1 MKGVEDLTVDVK
13 SIFSAPT
20 ADVLTT
26 RRDGLIRFRNH
37 VPLEAGEKPGSM
49 IEIAFMR
56 KFATDERAVGSPD
69 MVERK
74 EGRKKGSR
82 YFSSS
87 SSAALFA
94 PFTEH
99 HITESER
106 SVQGGGGGREK
117 RGHHSN
123 AFDLH
128 QFKGEAS
135 VMVPRGVLRC
145 ATFFEQLMESHLK
158 QAKKAYFS
166 LRDRCLSLDS
176 VLVMMEV
183 LSGDIAILEALSLRL
198 PYNKRWGVELF
209 AAASAFGMSKEVK
222 MISSELH
229 SILDETT
236 VLELSRIAWLG
247 GAMKVLDNTYA
258 WIKHHVIDENHTK
271 KSPLKLVGGSLVHAA
286 SDSRLPLG
294 VFMGLRE
301 EYQKR
306 LQFWVRPYFHGVRE
320 GIIIREFKNR
330 NYEKEGGEKYPIKY
344 RMYEQTGSKF
354 SFVIGAIQF
363 KKGGDCF
370 ITSKESI
377 DDVQADKPHFLGK
390 LKTTIFGTSFEMV
403 DNGVHSAH
411 VPQSIEIQAD
421 AVMRRSARKSLSSR
435 PASASRKSIT
445 VGGGGVVGESRGQVV
460 EAQGG
465 GRGHLINLKFD
476 EARGGWDEPETPRT
490 VGKGDA
496 PEANPAAMFPPRQ
509 ILGDIKFQSNILGS
523 SPRALTTTCSVYL
536 SPDDNETVP
545 LEFENVEPQWNEA
558 KGYYTLD
565 FNGRVTKPS
574 AKNFLL
580 KLSEDVEIPH
590 SVGKKFKNVAMLFG
604 KRSKHEYACDYA
616 APLSAFQVFCIGL
629 ATLSKKLSVN

>member
-229 SILDETT
+229 SVLDEWVELFAAASAFGMSKEVKMISSELHSVLDETT

-421 AVMRRSARKSLSSR
+421 AVMRRSA
-435 PASASRKSIT
+435 
-445 VGGGGVVGESRGQVV
+445 
-460 EAQGG
+460 
-465 GRGHLINLKFD
+465 
-476 EARGGWDEPETPRT
+476 
-490 VGKGDA
+490 
-496 PEANPAAMFPPRQ
+496 
-509 ILGDIKFQSNILGS
+509 
-523 SPRALTTTCSVYL
+523 
-536 SPDDNETVP
+536 
-545 LEFENVEPQWNEA
+545 
-558 KGYYTLD
+558 
-565 FNGRVTKPS
+565 
-574 AKNFLL
+574 
-580 KLSEDVEIPH
+580 
-590 SVGKKFKNVAMLFG
+590 
-604 KRSKHEYACDYA
+604 
-616 APLSAFQVFCIGL
+616 
-629 ATLSKKLSVN
+629 